1 MARYLYSVKSIDT
14 PAIGSFISASLAK
27 VTPDPPIALT
37 PPFITFVNVSMPV
50 NILIYSVTVN
60 QNFSPPKDL
69 AYLIIFE
76 NVVGPSF

>member
-1 MARYLYSVKSIDT
+1 M
-14 PAIGSFISASLAK
+14 
-27 VTPDPPIALT
+27 TPDPPIALT

-76 NVVGPSF
+76 NFVGPPF